1 MILNSPHSHLSGSL
15 NTEGVKVAAHLAI
28 LPDKIDPDLPD
39 IPDYE
44 PAILDEIRRQRE
56 DRFSDFHHHR
66 ILQTWHTAFQTGSAH
81 RRDAPPAPKNY
92 RELTGH
98 TYEARFKESMQEQI
112 DEYVKIFKSWTEIH
126 KSEAKCY
133 GTKVKSIF
141 N

>member
-1 MILNSPHSHLSGSL
+1 V
-15 NTEGVKVAAHLAI
+15 EAAAHLAI

-56 DRFSDFHHHR
+56 DRFSDFHQHR
-66 ILQTWHTAFQTGSAH
+66 ISQTWHTAFQTGSAY

-98 TYEARFKESMQEQI
+98 VYEAWFKESMQEHPHIQRPTK
-112 DEYVKIFKSWTEIH
+112 KIPLALPASIH
-126 KSEAKCY
+126 RKA
-133 GTKVKSIF
+133 G
-141 N
+141 